1 MRIRR
6 AGVGDAEAVAGV
18 QVRSWRAAYRGIMPQ
33 SFLDGMDTGRRA
45 DRWARWIGD
54 AEGPR
59 EAMLVAEEAG
69 SVVAFANFG
78 PLEDAPD
85 VPEVAAF
92 YSVPEV
98 WGTGVNQRLM
108 GAVTD
113 ALAAGGYTEA
123 VLWVL
128 SANDRARRFYT
139 AQGWRSGE
147 AVERWGPI
155 NGVYVHRVRF
165 HRLLDGAAAGGAARG

>member
-1 MRIRR
+1 MTIRR
-6 AGVGDAEAVAGV
+6 AGVEDAGAIAEV

-33 SFLDGMDTGRRA
+33 SYLDALDTGRRT
-45 DRWARWIGD
+45 DRWARWIGNAD
-54 AEGPR
+54 WPR

-78 PLEDAPD
+78 PLEESRD
-85 VPEVAAF
+85 VSEVEAF

-98 WGTGVNQRLM
+98 WGTGVNRRLM
-108 GAVTD
+108 DAVTD
-113 ALAAGGYTEA
+113 GLVAGGYAEA

-139 AQGWRSGE
+139 AQGWRADDG
-147 AVERWGPI
+147 VERSGPF
-155 NGVYVHRVRF
+155 NGVYVHRVRC
-165 HRLLDGAAAGGAARG
+165 HRVLDGVAAGGAPRG

>member
-1 MRIRR
+1 MTIRR
-6 AGVGDAEAVAGV
+6 AGVEDAEAVAGV

-33 SFLDGMDTGRRA
+33 SYLDGLDTARRA

-54 AEGPR
+54 ADWPR
-59 EAMLVAEEAG
+59 EAMLVAEDAG
-69 SVVAFANFG
+69 DMVAFASFG
-78 PLEDAPD
+78 PLEDTPD

-113 ALAAGGYTEA
+113 ALGAGGYTEA

-128 SANDRARRFYT
+128 SANDRARRFYA
-139 AQGWRSGE
+139 AQGWRADDGI
-147 AVERWGPI
+147 ERSGPI

-165 HRLLDGAAAGGAARG
+165 HRVLDGAGAEGGPWG